1 MLIIC
6 GGHEGVLLGLELNL
20 DKFTKIETEIN
31 RTKSKESPNY
41 EQSDVVDATQCF
53 RVLCSQGSIKCMSLS
68 NNILVCGGSDETVQ
82 VYNIEKKRKHGEIML
97 SEGYITATSVYGGT
111 NRGFILVGNEHG
123 DISMFAT
130 RDLSFSKSFKA
141 HKKEITGLS
150 VHPEG
155 KTFIS
160 TGEDRYLRLWDLV
173 SKTCVFNTKLDII
186 PISVEWSK
194 GTKYL
199 LASERQVLSC
209 SAEDD
214 DFETIATEDKVTSSC
229 WSGEYIVLGFKS
241 GQVSVYKEALVA
253 TEKVHKK
260 RVKSISSKHGYILTG
275 DSDGIVLCFQL
286 KEDKLKLIW
295 KYNIGFRLNVLVC

>member
-6 GGHEGVLLGLELNL
+6 GGYEDKDSNLEG
-20 DKFTKIETEIN
+20 EIN
-31 RTKSKESPNY
+31 GTKSKESSNHD
-41 EQSDVVDATQCF
+41 QSRLVDATQCF

-82 VYNIEKKRKHGEIML
+82 VYNIDKKRKHGEIML
-97 SEGYITATSVYGGT
+97 SEGYITATSIYGGT
-111 NRGFILVGNEHG
+111 SKGFILIGNEHG

-130 RDLSFSKSFKA
+130 RDLSFAKSFKG

-160 TGEDRYLRLWDLV
+160 TSLDRYLRLWDLV
-173 SKTCVFNTKLDII
+173 SKTCVFNTKLDSM
-186 PISVEWSK
+186 PLSVEWSK

-199 LASERQVLSC
+199 LTSENKILSC

-214 DFETIATEDKVTSSC
+214 EFETIATENKVTSSC
-229 WSGEYIVLGFKS
+229 WCGEYIVLGFKS
-241 GQVSVYKEALVA
+241 GEVSVYKEKLIA
-253 TEKVHKK
+253 TAKVHTK
-260 RVKSISSKHGYILTG
+260 RVKSISSKHIKRI
-275 DSDGIVLCFQL
+275 SVLN
-286 KEDKLKLIW
+286 E
-295 KYNIGFRLNVLVC
+295 NLNDDLGMTSKHRRKCSLL